1 LTAKAKVSNTEFR
14 YGTLQPKLP
23 VVTYNDGRLLPV
35 TFEGG
40 QVTSTDLKDFTLV
53 AGQLEHSKGRNST
66 DNRSLSIAGA
76 NGSSASSRDSNKFYY
91 AGGDYKVNKDLT
103 L

>member
-1 LTAKAKVSNTEFR
+1 
-14 YGTLQPKLP
+14 GTRCPAGGP
-23 VVTYNDGRLLPV
+23 GPGRSCRHGRLLPV

-66 DNRSLSIAGA
+66 DNRSLIIAGA
-76 NGSSASSRDSNKFYY
+76 NGSSAGSRDSNKFYY
-91 AGGDYKVNKDLT
+91 AGGD
-103 L
+103 